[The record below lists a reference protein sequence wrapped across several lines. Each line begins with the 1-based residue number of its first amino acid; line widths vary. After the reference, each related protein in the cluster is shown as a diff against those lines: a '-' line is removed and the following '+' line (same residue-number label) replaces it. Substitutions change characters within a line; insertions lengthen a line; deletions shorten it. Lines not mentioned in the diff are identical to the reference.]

1 MKLRFT
7 GLVGVFA
14 MLKLV
19 AATAATLLCAKA
31 GISTALIET
40 QVAYI
45 QALSARLFQRLAVE
59 R

>member
-1 MKLRFT
+1 MKLRLN
-7 GLVGVFA
+7 GLVGLFA

-19 AATAATLLCAKA
+19 AESGATFLCAKA
-31 GISTALIET
+31 GTSTALIAT

-45 QALSARLFQRLAVE
+45 QARSPRLFKRLAVE